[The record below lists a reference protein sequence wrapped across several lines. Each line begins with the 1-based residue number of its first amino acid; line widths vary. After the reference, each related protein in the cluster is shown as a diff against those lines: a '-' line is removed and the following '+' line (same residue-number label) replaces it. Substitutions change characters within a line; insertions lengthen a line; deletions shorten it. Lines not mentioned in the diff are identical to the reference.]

1 MSVIHRPTARGGTNM
16 LTGVAVAALG
26 LTLAAV
32 VITSSIGG
40 PAVRPPV
47 NIPAARPSLTTPVF
61 DASAAV
67 VEGAS
72 ALQRARETADPAAYA
87 QAETAFRSVLA
98 VEPENVAALIGLG
111 SLSLSRHEF
120 AEALA
125 IGRRTERLNPSSASA
140 LGVIGD
146 AETELGRYDQA
157 LASVQRMVDLRP
169 DLASY
174 SRVSYQRELHGDLSG
189 AIAAMQLA
197 VDAAGPATENTEYV
211 RVQLGNLQ
219 LATGDLAAARETYL
233 QSLARLPDYHLA
245 LAGLAR
251 VAAAEGHLPA
261 SIELYQRAK
270 ARLPLPEIVIGL
282 GETLE
287 AAGRSAAAADEYAL
301 AEAMQRLNAS
311 YGMRVDL
318 ELAGFFADHGD
329 AATALRLARRAHIE
343 RPTIYAADTLA
354 WALYSSGQPRAAMP
368 YVREALRLGTQN
380 SRLLYHAGTI
390 EAAIGR
396 QGAARAHLSAALA
409 LNPAFSPLDAPRAT
423 ALLQA
428 LRR

>member
-1 MSVIHRPTARGGTNM
+1 
-16 LTGVAVAALG
+16 
-26 LTLAAV
+26 
-32 VITSSIGG
+32 
-40 PAVRPPV
+40 
-47 NIPAARPSLTTPVF
+47 
-61 DASAAV
+61 
-67 VEGAS
+67 
-72 ALQRARETADPAAYA
+72 
-87 QAETAFRSVLA
+87 
-98 VEPENVAALIGLG
+98 
-111 SLSLSRHEF
+111 
-120 AEALA
+120 
-125 IGRRTERLNPSSASA
+125 
-140 LGVIGD
+140 
-146 AETELGRYDQA
+146 
-157 LASVQRMVDLRP
+157 
-169 DLASY
+169 
-174 SRVSYQRELHGDLSG
+174 
-189 AIAAMQLA
+189 MQ
-197 VDAAGPATENTEYV
+197 
-211 RVQLGNLQ
+211 
-219 LATGDLAAARETYL
+219 
-233 QSLARLPDYHLA
+233 
-245 LAGLAR
+245 
-251 VAAAEGHLPA
+251 
-261 SIELYQRAK
+261 
-270 ARLPLPEIVIGL
+270 PEIVIGL

-409 LNPAFSPLDAPRAT
+409 LTPAFSPLDAPRAT